1 MKPERGLGAVVL
13 EAELWPW
20 LTAASWARAGLAMAV
35 LALADWRV
43 SLAAAGAS
51 VVFALYSLAALL
63 SRTVRRAML
72 PCLLADTALF
82 LVLAHQMAL
91 RSAWVTPAFLLYL
104 MGSAAS
110 LQGWRETLL
119 VSGVSLVFLAA
130 SQWRNMGER
139 WPVYLGLPAFALA
152 ASFRKRQL
160 QRRLADGLEQ
170 AARFRREAEEA
181 RRAERQ
187 RLAADFHDGPL
198 QDFIGLV
205 MRLDVARKRVER
217 DPTHVSREL
226 EDLHQ
231 LAQSQVQELRAF
243 LRGIRPLEVER
254 TGLVVALEQTAHDF
268 QKNNSIVASFSHS
281 GEANAVSAEKSHE
294 VVQLVREAL
303 NNVQKHSQATRAA
316 VTLVQSRGWLE
327 LLVEDNGKGLNFSGA
342 FDLEELDVLGLGP
355 KSIMRRVRD
364 LGGDLV
370 LESRPGRGTRL
381 RLRVPA

>member
-1 MKPERGLGAVVL
+1 MKPEGGLGAVVL
-13 EAELWPW
+13 EADLWRW
-20 LTAASWARAGLAMAV
+20 LTAASWARAGLAVAV

-43 SLAAAGAS
+43 SWAAAGAS
-51 VVFALYSLAALL
+51 VIFAVYSLAALL
-63 SRTVRRAML
+63 SRAVRRAML

-82 LVLAHQMAL
+82 LVLAHRMAL
-91 RSAWVTPAFLLYL
+91 RSAWVTPAFVLYL

-110 LQGWRETLL
+110 LQGWRETVL
-119 VSGVSLVFLAA
+119 VAGVSLAFLTV
-130 SQWRNMGER
+130 SQWRDMGER
-139 WPVYLGLPAFALA
+139 WPVYLGVPALALA
-152 ASFRKRQL
+152 ASFRRRQL
-160 QRRLADGLEQ
+160 QRRLAAGLEQ
-170 AARFRREAEEA
+170 SARFRHEAEEA

-187 RLAADFHDGPL
+187 RIAADFHDGPL

-217 DPTHVSREL
+217 DPAQVSREL
-226 EDLHQ
+226 EDLHR

-254 TGLVVALEQTAHDF
+254 TGLVVALEQTVHDF
-268 QKNNSIVASFSHS
+268 QKNNSIKASFSHS

-303 NNVQKHSQATRAA
+303 NNVQKHSQATRAV
-316 VTLVQSRGWLE
+316 VTLVESREWLE
-327 LLVEDNGKGLNFSGA
+327 LSVEDNGKGLNFSGA
-342 FDLEELDVLGLGP
+342 FDLEELEVLGLGP

-370 LESRPGRGTRL
+370 LESRPGRGTLL